1 MEDLKVRV
9 KPSVDIVI
17 GDIQD
22 QVKPAVEKVVDNLKE
37 NVSVKIDSKENTHE
51 DLFLQLRSWFSSF
64 DTEGFF

>member
-17 GDIQD
+17 GDLQD

-37 NVSVKIDSKENTHE
+37 NVSMKLYIREKCS
-51 DLFLQLRSWFSSF
+51 
-64 DTEGFF
+64 